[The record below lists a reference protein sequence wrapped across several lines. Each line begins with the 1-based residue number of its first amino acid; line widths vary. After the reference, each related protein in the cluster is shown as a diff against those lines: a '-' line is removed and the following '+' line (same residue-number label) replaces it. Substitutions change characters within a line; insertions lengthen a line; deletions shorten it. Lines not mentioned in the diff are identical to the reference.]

1 MKTIINAIQARHDED
16 NRLYVFSNEDR
27 ESLINL
33 LIDANEDRAALLDI
47 IRDIEANLTCC
58 EYRVCKCCNHV
69 QAILNRTEP

>member
-33 LIDANEDRAALLDI
+33 LIDANEDRQALLDI
-47 IRDIEANLTCC
+47 IRDIT
-58 EYRVCKCCNHV
+58 EYMKDATFHR
-69 QAILNRTEP
+69 AEIMEIINRTEP